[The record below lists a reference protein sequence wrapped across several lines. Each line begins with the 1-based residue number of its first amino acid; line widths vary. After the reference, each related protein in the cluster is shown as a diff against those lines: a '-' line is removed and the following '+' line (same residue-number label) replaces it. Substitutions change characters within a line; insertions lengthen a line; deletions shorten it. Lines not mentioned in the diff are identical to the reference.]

1 LSEWV
6 PTLIIV
12 IGTAAL
18 GTWLLR
24 QQGLSTLAR
33 ARSRLDSGELPATQL
48 IEGAILLVGGALLL
62 TPGFMTD
69 AVGFACLVPPSRRWL
84 AAQLASRFQVVAM
97 HGAASGE
104 SQTGGFPGRGQSGP
118 VPRPRAPGVKSALKP
133 GSFLAGSANGHNN
146 LVGYGSRVLKFRA
159 RSLELAL
166 EEREC

>member
-1 LSEWV
+1 MPILFLLFVLVPVIEIALFIQVGGFLGLV

-84 AAQLASRFQVVAM
+84 AAQLASRFQMVAM
-97 HGAASGE
+97 HGAAGGE
-104 SQTGGFPGRGQSGP
+104 SQMGGFPGRGQSGP
-118 VPRPRAPGVKSALKP
+118 VPRPRAPGVKAEGEVIEGEWQQVDKEP
-133 GSFLAGSANGHNN
+133 
-146 LVGYGSRVLKFRA
+146 
-159 RSLELAL
+159 
-166 EEREC
+166 

>member
-1 LSEWV
+1 LRILLV

-62 TPGFMTD
+62 TP
-69 AVGFACLVPPSRRWL
+69 
-84 AAQLASRFQVVAM
+84 
-97 HGAASGE
+97 
-104 SQTGGFPGRGQSGP
+104 
-118 VPRPRAPGVKSALKP
+118 SALKP

>member
-1 LSEWV
+1 MPILFLLFVLVPVIEIALFIQVGGFLGLV

-118 VPRPRAPGVKSALKP
+118 VPRPRAPGVKAEGEVIEGEWQQVDKEP
-133 GSFLAGSANGHNN
+133 
-146 LVGYGSRVLKFRA
+146 
-159 RSLELAL
+159 
-166 EEREC
+166 